1 MLIVSGIIEFDPD
14 DHDAASDLFRP
25 LVADTL
31 AEPGNI
37 TYGFWADL
45 DRRGRFRVYEEWEST
60 EAMTEHMASAHMADF
75 LTGIGTLR
83 VTGGTGIF
91 QHSASDTV
99 QLM

>member
-14 DHDAASDLFRP
+14 DHDAAAELFRP

-31 AEPGNI
+31 AESGNI

-45 DRRGRFRVYEEWEST
+45 DQRGRFRVYEEWESV
-60 EAMTEHMASAHMADF
+60 EAMGEHMATPHMAAF
-75 LTGIGTLR
+75 LTGIGSLR

-91 QHSASDTV
+91 QHTATDAV